1 MQLYL
6 CVTLVPQALIYL
18 QWVRYAIEVVL
29 IGRPYVV
36 LNMDETSLSSVED
49 QGKGMRTCRRAARGA
64 QTVRRGDV
72 APEPSPPLS
81 ITGVGPDASAARRD
95 ERERVADAG
104 AGYAEPTTWLDGG
117 VLSPGQG
124 LLVVPGARAG
134 SPRVEVVIEH
144 VGRFTAPAVVPLPEQ
159 VYRMRFETGRIRS
172 TQFATVRQGWALI
185 RSAPSEQ

>member
-1 MQLYL
+1 LRL
-6 CVTLVPQALIYL
+6 LVLVILAAL
-18 QWVRYAIEVVL
+18 VS
-29 IGRPYVV
+29 YVV
-36 LNMDETSLSSVED
+36 VRVLF
-49 QGKGMRTCRRAARGA
+49 
-64 QTVRRGDV
+64 VRRGDV

-81 ITGVGPDASAARRD
+81 ITGVGPDAGAARRD

-159 VYRMRFETGRIRS
+159 VYRIRFETGRIRS
-172 TQFATVRQGWALI
+172 TQFATVRQGWAVI
-185 RSAPSEQ
+185 RPAPSEQ